1 MQLNDYQEWTK
12 TTAIYPS
19 DLALTYLLLGLGSEV
34 GEVQG
39 KIKKFIRDD
48 KLDVEAFLHEMGDC
62 FWYLVRI
69 LDELEVNAEDVL
81 TMNKEKLEARKAKKT
96 LSGEGDKR

>member
-12 TTAIYPS
+12 TTAVYPS
-19 DLALTYLLLGLGSEV
+19 DFALMYLLLGLGSEV

-48 KLDVEAFLHEMGDC
+48 KLDSEAFLLEVGDV
-62 FWYLVRI
+62 FWYLVRL
-69 LDELEVNAEDVL
+69 LDEVGVKAEDVL
-81 TMNKEKLEARKAKKT
+81 QTNHDKLEARKLKNT
-96 LSGEGDKR
+96 LKGEGDKR